1 MQDGFKE
8 DGNNESEK
16 YDESTGSMEN
26 HPKLLPFIRAVE
38 QDGITADTIIEVT
51 VKTPQGKERTA
62 NIRVKQSDVD
72 LIRALKQDR

>member
-1 MQDGFKE
+1 MNLKNMMKVQAAWKTV
-8 DGNNESEK
+8 NE
-16 YDESTGSMEN
+16 N
-26 HPKLLPFIRAVE
+26 LPKLMPFIRAVQ

>member
-1 MQDGFKE
+1 MNLKNMMKVQAAWKTV
-8 DGNNESEK
+8 N
-16 YDESTGSMEN
+16 EN

-72 LIRALKQDR
+72 LIRTLKQDR